1 MNDLYFKDAD
11 NRNGDLIIHVP
22 SQINLISFI
31 NLLMNRKSTLNVIGQ
46 NENIRSIRKL
56 DENEEESSIAKVEN
70 SININDKSIVTLSNI
85 FLIGTL
91 NIYDDFSLTMNE
103 NSNFS
108 EQSEINIVIQQSKS
122 YSSKWW

>member
-1 MNDLYFKDAD
+1 MNDLYFKDAN

-56 DENEEESSIAKVEN
+56 DENEEESVIAKVEN

-108 EQSEINIVIQQSKS
+108 EQSEINFIIQKSKS
-122 YSSKWW
+122 YSSKW

>member
-122 YSSKWW
+122 YSSK

>member
-1 MNDLYFKDAD
+1 
-11 NRNGDLIIHVP
+11 
-22 SQINLISFI
+22 
-31 NLLMNRKSTLNVIGQ
+31 MNRKSTLNVIGQ

-122 YSSKWW
+122 YSSK

>member
-1 MNDLYFKDAD
+1 
-11 NRNGDLIIHVP
+11 
-22 SQINLISFI
+22 
-31 NLLMNRKSTLNVIGQ
+31 MNRKSTLNVIGQ
-46 NENIRSIRKL
+46 NENIRIIRKL
-56 DENEEESSIAKVEN
+56 DENEEESIIAKVEN
-70 SININDKSIVTLSNI
+70 SFNINDKSIVTLSNI

-91 NIYDDFSLTMNE
+91 NIYDDFSLTKNE

>member
-1 MNDLYFKDAD
+1 
-11 NRNGDLIIHVP
+11 
-22 SQINLISFI
+22 
-31 NLLMNRKSTLNVIGQ
+31 MNRKSTLNVIGQ
-46 NENIRSIRKL
+46 NENIRIIRKL
-56 DENEEESSIAKVEN
+56 DENEEESIIAKVEN
-70 SININDKSIVTLSNI
+70 SFNINDKSIVTLSNI

-122 YSSKWW
+122 YSSK

>member
-11 NRNGDLIIHVP
+11 NRNGHLIIHVP

-46 NENIRSIRKL
+46 NENIRIIRKL
-56 DENEEESSIAKVEN
+56 DENEEESIIAKVEN
-70 SININDKSIVTLSNI
+70 SFNINDKSIVTLSNI